1 MRFDVKDIEEDFI
14 FESLKENWIG
24 ISHVKIEDS
33 LKYCLVKGSKYLD
46 KLYYGTGNR
55 AYIGLAGIYDYES
68 YWKSLEEHNI
78 IKDEY
83 QVIHGFDGLD
93 KIKLVDLTWYDTGNN
108 QSYLETRKSFTNE
121 AVAIKNK
128 EALFIDNGKVIKYY
142 DTKDKALKTKKK
154 VQVPFSTKEI
164 NDVLDF
170 FEGDTFSEFQTL

>member
-1 MRFDVKDIEEDFI
+1 MEK
-14 FESLKENWIG
+14 
-24 ISHVKIEDS
+24 
-33 LKYCLVKGSKYLD
+33 
-46 KLYYGTGNR
+46 
-55 AYIGLAGIYDYES
+55 
-68 YWKSLEEHNI
+68 LEEHNI

-142 DTKDKALKTKKK
+142 DTKDKALKRIKRTKYK
-154 VQVPFSTKEI
+154 I
-164 NDVLDF
+164 F
-170 FEGDTFSEFQTL
+170 FY